1 MFCEKCEAKAKEK
14 IVLCSDCGAEILPKK
29 QNAHKSLSKKA
40 KAVIACVCV
49 VALLISG
56 TVGGLYFFRNHTDN
70 LTGLDSNYIF
80 FAEGFTDVLVTDEKS
95 ALEAI
100 KSVAGVIGIENVD
113 DELKISSTNTVGSD
127 IYYRF
132 QQYYNDIP
140 VYGNSIVI
148 SADGDGNVTALTS
161 NITSGDKS
169 ENSNKK
175 ASVDEINKSLKK
187 HFDFNEIEVESSKLD
202 ALYYLNDN
210 KLELVYVI
218 DCPESGRT
226 VIVNAINAKVIDSFP
241 IYVNESVDC
250 KYNNLDIKG
259 AKINSGQY
267 LVGDEERKI
276 YIFTGDYRNCLYHAP
291 NNDICVI
298 KDVASPLLSN
308 DNVFGNTNDIYSNED
323 YGKGIDLLTN
333 LQIISDYYK
342 SLDSNLDTS
351 SIGVIND
358 NFTSENGYGALG
370 GYNKWSNVTSY
381 NLNFNYDETNT
392 LFLGTNLST
401 NINGNIDT
409 IGHEF
414 THGITNC
421 KLDWLY
427 DQHGQ
432 SGALSE
438 AYSDIFG
445 EILEAEI
452 NIRKSNESKKKEPD
466 WIHGERNS
474 MNPHNYENSLYPYPA
489 TIEELNSART
499 SGDKKGN
506 TVFLTISDHEGTDYA
521 HFASTIIFHCAYL
534 MWNGIGGNE
543 QGKIDIN
550 TLANIWYRS
559 LHLLQPNPTFSQ
571 CRNAVELSA
580 RSLWKSG
587 KLTEKQYDTVIQAFN
602 EVGIDRV
609 SNYANKTLKNDF
621 NMLVLNSEGK
631 ERVSA
636 EIKIYPSATSSD
648 IFFANKDTTV
658 FEATFDSTSPEEG
671 IHINLKDGRYLVEI
685 SDTATKKFAEPI
697 GMIIEVD
704 GNSKV
709 ATDNLTVYTDFKEI
723 TTVILNKDE
732 EESRKDSNT
741 AILSPESAIDIYM
754 ANKNI
759 WMFNDEYIPMQ
770 RYGYCLLDLDFD
782 GILELIKSANDGS
795 GRYSNNN
802 YYKINLENNSV
813 EEVPSLAEGYG
824 GGYDYYYLGTEN
836 IKLLSN
842 KSNDSKFY
850 YCTDYERI
858 MTGDYVTRYG
868 KMYLKDG
875 KIQSDDLFANHQCEA
890 GLQGNSEKINEYFY
904 YEIGDGAC
912 PDVSEAE
919 YNQFIADFFAENT
932 DLHLA
937 WNCIDGVEFDNADD
951 GTKKQIL
958 LDAYRSFSY
967 DGFSF
972 DDLAINHTI
981 KLEDHSKITV
991 TGTMIE
997 ESYEIHSENKGTV
1010 YILILDKP
1018 IEAKLYNEFMGYNGE
1033 VKTIS
1038 SVQVNISKSEYER
1051 YKGKE
1056 VTLSGNVMIAHTV
1069 HHRRDIVLD
1078 DCVFE

>member
-1 MFCEKCEAKAKEK
+1 MKCSKCGEKLKNQGAFCPN
-14 IVLCSDCGAEILPKK
+14 CGAEILPKK

-70 LTGLDSNYIF
+70 LTGPDSNYISF
-80 FAEGFTDVLVTDEKS
+80 TEGFTDVPVTDEKS

-100 KSVAGVIGIENVD
+100 KSVADVIGIENVEK
-113 DELKISSTNTVGSD
+113 ELKISRTDTIENDT
-127 IYYRF
+127 YYRF
-132 QQYYNDIP
+132 QQYYNGIP
-140 VYGNSIVI
+140 VYGNSLVI
-148 SADGDGNVTALTS
+148 SVDKNGKTTALTS
-161 NITSGDKS
+161 NYKNPLLKDIDDSS
-169 ENSNKK
+169 ENEKLSNAKDNIEK
-175 ASVDEINKSLKK
+175 YLKEEVIQLSA
-187 HFDFNEIEVESSKLD
+187 FNEYYFIQGSKMILS
-202 ALYYLNDN
+202 Y
-210 KLELVYVI
+210 E
-218 DCPESGRT
+218 
-226 VIVNAINAKVIDSFP
+226 VIVTTNQYIYRVLINAKNTKVLLAEKAFNNSSSEVQSKDGEVKAIGWQNDDGSYHLYNDENK
-241 IYVNESVDC
+241 ISVFDFS
-250 KYNNLDIKG
+250 KVKEKPTSADFSRYGVD
-259 AKINSGQY
+259 
-267 LVGDEERKI
+267 
-276 YIFTGDYRNCLYHAP
+276 T
-291 NNDICVI
+291 
-298 KDVASPLLSN
+298 
-308 DNVFGNTNDIYSNED
+308 IYSNNNKFD
-323 YGKGIDLLTN
+323 KKGVYLLN
-333 LQIISDYYK
+333 YLSAFSNYFSELGDAGFYQIHSA
-342 SLDSNLDTS
+342 
-351 SIGVIND
+351 IN
-358 NFTSENGYGALG
+358 
-370 GYNKWSNVTSY
+370 V
-381 NLNFNYDETNT
+381 
-392 LFLGTNLST
+392 
-401 NINGNIDT
+401 NIDT
-409 IGHEF
+409 NASGGGIFIEEDGTLHRYGILSVGRNRNIHDIDIIAHEY
-414 THGITNC
+414 THMVTISLMEWQGEQASAINE
-421 KLDWLY
+421 
-427 DQHGQ
+427 GF
-432 SGALSE
+432 
-438 AYSDIFG
+438 SDIFG
-445 EILEAEI
+445 EILEE
-452 NIRKSNESKKKEPD
+452 NLNGEMD
-466 WIHGERNS
+466 WKHDGRIIS
-474 MNPHNYENSLYPYPA
+474 DPENSNNKQRYPA
-489 TIEELNSART
+489 SLYYLENAQKYKEEQYYIN
-499 SGDKKGN
+499 KN
-506 TVFLTISDHEGTDYA
+506 QVEDYS
-521 HFASTIIFHCAYL
+521 HYASTIISHCAYL
-534 MWNGIGGNE
+534 MWNGIDGKE
-543 QGKIDIN
+543 QSKIDEN
-550 TLANIWYRS
+550 TLAKIWYRS
-559 LHLLQPNPTFSQ
+559 LFLLQSDATFSQ

-685 SDTATKKFAEPI
+685 SDTATEKSTEPI

-709 ATDNLTVYTDFKEI
+709 ATDKMTVYTDFKEI

-890 GLQGNSEKINEYFY
+890 RLQGNSEKINEYFY
-904 YEIGDGAC
+904 YGIGDGAC

-932 DLHLA
+932 DLHLV